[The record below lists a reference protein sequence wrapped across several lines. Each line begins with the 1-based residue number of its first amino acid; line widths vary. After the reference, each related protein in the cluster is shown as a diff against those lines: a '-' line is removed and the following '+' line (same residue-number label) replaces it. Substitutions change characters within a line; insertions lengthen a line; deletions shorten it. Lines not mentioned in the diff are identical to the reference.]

1 MAQRPCS
8 FVTTYR
14 DPYQAIGV
22 FPSWNQIVIWLRQ
35 LQGFAPARVY
45 NSTDME
51 VPRRRWIPV
60 TFLIWLGLFALA
72 AELNSDRPNM
82 GDPRWSRQWWATYP
96 DGEGMFYAWVL
107 PALGIVWTL
116 ALLLRVP
123 SDERIGRRRMFWA
136 WMKAGLGMGIVL
148 GTIGSYVSDFKAAD
162 VGSLNAIATWMSLAF
177 FLVIVSVALVKL
189 RARWPAM
196 TVRTAGLIGS
206 AAALAIGAWFY
217 WVDLPDD
224 GVRGLKGTARADA
237 LIAKFDSMRGVQ
249 EEHRAA
255 GVGYK
260 MLASGD
266 RVDLEVAVPWAEA
279 DAERRE
285 RIAEL
290 WNHPSPVLG
299 DVPKPPWHAE
309 WRTPSNDPQSLV
321 FSVRQP
327 ADRWEVYTLLMA
339 TSEAQGIA
347 TQPWDDLRQLT
358 STLVDER
365 YSPPTAP
372 NPGPQES
379 REILQVTLLHLA
391 IQLDRLAQACDASST
406 RTVNNDSAS
415 QTLRS
420 AAARAREF
428 RDALVKANAPLS
440 TPDLVNFGE
449 HVTELGRSHR
459 WSMRPDGCE
468 AVHVT
473 EEYAF
478 GRAGDAIVKHATV
491 FK

>member
-1 MAQRPCS
+1 M
-8 FVTTYR
+8 
-14 DPYQAIGV
+14 
-22 FPSWNQIVIWLRQ
+22 
-35 LQGFAPARVY
+35 
-45 NSTDME
+45 
-51 VPRRRWIPV
+51 
-60 TFLIWLGLFALA
+60 TFLIWLGLFVLA

-82 GDPRWSRQWWATYP
+82 GDPRWSRQWYASYP

-123 SDERIGRRRMFWA
+123 RDERIGRWRMFWA

-148 GTIGSYVSDFKAAD
+148 GTIGTYVSDYRAAD
-162 VGSLNAIATWMSLAF
+162 VGSLNEIATWMSLAL
-177 FLVIVSVALVKL
+177 FLVIVSVALVKA

-196 TVRTAGLIGS
+196 TVRTAGVVGS
-206 AAALAIGAWFY
+206 VAVLAIGLWFY

-224 GVRGLKGTARADA
+224 GVRGLKGSARAEA
-237 LIAKFDSMRGVQ
+237 LMTRLGYKGSNEAMRAMQ
-249 EEHRAA
+249 EEHRKA
-255 GVGYK
+255 GVGYT

-266 RVDLEVAVPWAEA
+266 RVDLEVAVPWPEA
-279 DAERRE
+279 DAQRRE
-285 RIAEL
+285 RIAEF
-290 WNHPSPVLG
+290 WNHPSPVLA
-299 DVPKPPWHAE
+299 DIPKPPWHAD
-309 WRTPSNDPQSLV
+309 WRTPPNDPQALV

-347 TQPWDDLRQLT
+347 EQPWDDLRPLT

-365 YSPPTAP
+365 YSPPAP

-406 RTVNNDSAS
+406 ATVNNGPAS
-415 QTLRS
+415 ETLRS
-420 AAARAREF
+420 TAARAREF
-428 RDALVKANAPLS
+428 RDGLVKANASLS
-440 TPDLVNFGE
+440 TPDLVSFGE
-449 HVTELGRSHR
+449 HVIELGRSNR
-459 WSMRPDGCE
+459 WSMRPDGCG